1 MSTPPTTT
9 TGTAGT
15 TGTRS
20 PQQAATSLFNDVK
33 TTSSAIDHG
42 DWLGAGLGATKVA
55 MDVISISG
63 DPLGAISSAGFGWLI
78 GHIKFLREPFD
89 KLLGDA
95 SAITGSAQGWMRA
108 STQLTNS
115 ASAYRQAAQQ
125 ETRSWT
131 GTAADA
137 YRAVG
142 ETQARNLDSLSEVS
156 KAVSQALE
164 GAGKLLAEV
173 RKAVLDIINQACN
186 KIIMII
192 IEALAASW
200 GSFGASIAKGIAQ
213 SVQTAATSAAKS
225 MQKIQKLV
233 SSLQK
238 IMQLVQNIVR
248 LAQAVKQLLQTIGGK
263 ASGDTSAMQLSG
275 TPIGYGGGIADGTA
289 PRGTGDAVTPES
301 LVSVPN
307 YTYAGFTPGTP
318 GAVNPPPLAPVPS
331 YHYDGFTPNVQLAQ
345 ANTGGGAAQQ
355 VSQNGWPVDPPR
367 AARTVPGTTVR
378 VVVANGPAGDV
389 LMHVLTQVDQRVE
402 RLDPNA
408 TWGYAHREIR
418 GGAELSNHASATAV
432 DVNAPQHA
440 LGARGTF
447 TQAQV
452 DEIHRILNDDVN
464 GVVRWGGDY
473 RGRRDEMHFEII
485 GNEEQVR
492 AAAERVRLINLTP

>member
-1 MSTPPTTT
+1 MSTPSAGTTM
-9 TGTAGT
+9 GTT

-20 PQQAATSLFNDVK
+20 PQQAANSLFNDVK
-33 TTSSAIDHG
+33 TTSNAIEQG
-42 DWLGAGLGATKVA
+42 DWLSAGMGATKVA

-95 SAITGSAQGWMRA
+95 NAITGSAQGWTRA
-108 STQLTNS
+108 STQLANS
-115 ASAYRQAAQQ
+115 ANAYRQATQQ

-131 GTAADA
+131 GPAADA
-137 YRAVG
+137 YRAAG
-142 ETQARNLDSLSEVS
+142 ESQARNLDSLAEVS

-164 GAGKLLAEV
+164 GAGKMLAEV
-173 RKAVLDIINQACN
+173 RKAVMDIISQACN

-192 IEALAASW
+192 IEALAAAW

-238 IMQLVQNIVR
+238 IMQLVQNIMR
-248 LAQAVKQLLQTIGGK
+248 LVQAVKQLLQTIGGK
-263 ASGDTSAMQLSG
+263 ASGDTSAMQVSG
-275 TPIGYGGGIADGTA
+275 STLGYGGTISDGTA
-289 PRGTGDAVTPES
+289 PRGTSDVVNLQS
-301 LVSVPN
+301 LDPGRN
-307 YTYAGFTPGTP
+307 YTYAAYTPGTP
-318 GAVNPPPLAPVPS
+318 GAVNLTPLDPGQS
-331 YHYDGFTPNVQLAQ
+331 YRYDGYQPGVQLAQ

-418 GGAELSNHASATAV
+418 GGGELSNHASATAV

-447 TQAQV
+447 SQAQV